1 MLESAFELGRERRVD
16 FIARLIP
23 DDDDDEPVSIAE
35 RIEVVGNKMQ
45 RMTE

>member
-1 MLESAFELGRERRVD
+1 MLESVFELGRERRAD

-23 DDDDDEPVSIAE
+23 DDDDEPVSIAE